1 MSDEGRFQPRPAEYK
16 TAMDGQGGL
25 IRVPLEGGLH
35 DGRELYMD
43 EREVPDEIFTT
54 PRREPFEWW
63 PERLREAMSTTELAG
78 DPANPPIRYDL
89 QVDDDTHEP
98 RFVAA
103 AAREGEPAPGA

>member
-25 IRVPLEGGLH
+25 VRLPLEGGLH

-54 PRREPFEWW
+54 PRAEPFEWW
-63 PERLREAMSTTELAG
+63 PERLREAMSGTALAG
-78 DPANPPIRYDL
+78 DPANPPIRYVL
-89 QVDDDTHEP
+89 QVADDTREP
-98 RFVAA
+98 RYVADA
-103 AAREGEPAPGA
+103 TPGEGPAPGT